1 MICSESF
8 LFGDYSDL
16 KNTYQLVRW
25 QNQKTSPGR
34 WSLLGWQVPLI
45 RIWQR
50 ANPLSFIAFLFWGV
64 WIGHVVPKP
73 RMPSWKKWRFSLAWN
88 PLRNPTYTYTLY
100 TYTYIYTRRYL
111 FDSSSVQRTSGLK
124 DLMDMENFI
133 DDGLAIKIHHC
144 TVGHC
149 ELWSKWT
156 FLQRWTCY

>member
-100 TYTYIYTRRYL
+100 TYTYIYTQISVWLIKCPKDFGSQRLNGHGKFHRWWIGDK
-111 FDSSSVQRTSGLK
+111 DSSL
-124 DLMDMENFI
+124 
-133 DDGLAIKIHHC
+133 HC
-144 TVGHC
+144 WS
-149 ELWSKWT
+149 LWAVI
-156 FLQRWTCY
+156 